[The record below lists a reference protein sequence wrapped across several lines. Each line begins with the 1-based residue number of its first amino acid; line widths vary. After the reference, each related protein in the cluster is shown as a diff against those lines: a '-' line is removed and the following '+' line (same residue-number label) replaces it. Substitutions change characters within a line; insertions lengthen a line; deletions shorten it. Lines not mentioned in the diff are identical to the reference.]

1 MTDQEP
7 QRKKGGRP
15 RKYSPDA
22 KRPTMAFRMGS
33 QLHERLIAS
42 AEANERSLSEEI
54 ERRLEDSFGEQ
65 ERLIDRFGGPEN
77 LNLLTTIASAWKLIE
92 VMSKQKWTQSQDV
105 LNAMRVA
112 ASDVM
117 AMVKPIDDKDAA
129 SYAPGGGLAAL
140 GEPYRHY
147 QAVGKLGAASAA
159 FAVSIAKQIDVSD
172 AISEAVVKS
181 SIEFAHRNDAPK
193 PE

>member
-1 MTDQEP
+1 
-7 QRKKGGRP
+7 
-15 RKYSPDA
+15 
-22 KRPTMAFRMGS
+22 MAFRMGS

-92 VMSKQKWTQSQDV
+92 VMSRQKWTQSQDV

-117 AMVKPIDDKDAA
+117 AMVKPIDDRDPAN
-129 SYAPGGGLAAL
+129 YVPGGALAAL

-147 QAVGKLGAASAA
+147 QTIGKLGAASAA
-159 FAVSIAKQIDVSD
+159 YAVALAKRIDVSD
-172 AISEAVVKS
+172 EISEAIVKS
-181 SIEFAHRNDAPK
+181 AMDFGRRNEAVESK
-193 PE
+193 Q